1 MWLRYFTTFADF
13 IMCLFILFFCRAL
26 TWEKN
31 KASMI
36 GFVGMIIL
44 YGLNIIMM
52 WS

>member
-1 MWLRYFTTFADF
+1 MWLRYLTTFADF

-26 TWEKN
+26 TWERN

-36 GFVGMIIL
+36 GFAGMIVL
-44 YGLNIIMM
+44 YGLNIMMM